1 MTDAHKI
8 YTAWTQMW
16 NGHLDIADELLSPHF
31 KAHLT
36 ADSTPPPAPVTDI
49 ASAKAWIA
57 TIRAKADLHY
67 ELVLGPFCD
76 GDMISAYWRV
86 TATLGG
92 KTAVKVGTD
101 FLKVKDGK
109 ITDCW
114 TMNNNTTRSKSVV

>member
-1 MTDAHKI
+1 MTETQKI

-16 NGHLDIADELLSPHF
+16 NDNLNIADELLSNDF

-36 ADSTPPPAPVTDI
+36 ADSTPPPAPITDI

-67 ELVLGPFCD
+67 EIVLGPFHD
-76 GDMISAYWRV
+76 GDIISAYWRV
-86 TATLGG
+86 TAKFGNQ
-92 KTAVKVGTD
+92 TAVKVGTD
-101 FLKVKDGK
+101 FLKIKDGK

-114 TMNNNTTRSKSVV
+114 TMNNNAA

>member
-1 MTDAHKI
+1 MTETQKI

-16 NGHLDIADELLSPHF
+16 NGNLNIADELLSNNF

-36 ADSTPPPAPVTDI
+36 ADSTPPPAPVTNI

-67 ELVLGPFCD
+67 EIVLGPFHD
-76 GDMISAYWRV
+76 GDTISAYWRV
-86 TATLGG
+86 TATLGNQ
-92 KTAVKVGTD
+92 TAVKVGTD
-101 FLKVKDGK
+101 FLKIKDGK

-114 TMNNNTTRSKSVV
+114 TMNNNAA